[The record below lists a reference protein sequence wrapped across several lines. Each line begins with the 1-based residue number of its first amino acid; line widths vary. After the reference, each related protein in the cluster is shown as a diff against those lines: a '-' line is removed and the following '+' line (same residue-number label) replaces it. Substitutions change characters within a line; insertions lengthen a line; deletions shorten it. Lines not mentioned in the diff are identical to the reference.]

1 MWRRHPKSSTIS
13 RTRQE
18 IEVGDLNCH
27 ADHAA
32 GTPLDAGHAR
42 AASDLQR
49 FRQRLLGGQFH
60 NELGRITFRQLVRL
74 QKYEG
79 AA

>member
-1 MWRRHPKSSTIS
+1 MWQPYPEAATSL

-32 GTPLDAGHAR
+32 GTPLDAEHAR

-49 FRQRLLGGQFH
+49 FRQRHLGGQFH
-60 NELGRITFRQLVRL
+60 NEVGRITFRQLVRL